1 MDPRSNFVIEWGVA
15 ERVLPGQAESG
26 DRHVVKHFPSGA
38 LVAVVD
44 GLGHGEE
51 AALAAKLAVN
61 TVERS
66 APGSLISLLR
76 CCHERLQGTRGAV
89 MSMSFF
95 DIADCTMTW
104 LGVGN
109 VEGIFLH
116 QDGHNVPGR
125 ESLLLRGGV
134 LGDHLPQISASII
147 PVIYGDLVIFATD
160 GIRNGLADHLNMN
173 GNPQQI
179 ADCILERHWRG
190 TDDAL
195 VLVARFIYGREP
207 KKLV

>member
-1 MDPRSNFVIEWGVA
+1 MDSRNNFIIEWGVA

-26 DRHVVKHFPSGA
+26 DRHLVRHFPSGA

-51 AALAAKLAVN
+51 AAQAAKLAVS
-61 TVERS
+61 TLERS
-66 APGSLISLLR
+66 TPGSLISLVR
-76 CCHERLQGTRGAV
+76 CCHQRLQGTRGAV

-95 DIADCTMTW
+95 DVADCTMTW

-109 VEGIFLH
+109 VEGMLLH
-116 QDGHNVPGR
+116 RDSQIVPGQ
-125 ESLLLRGGV
+125 EPLLLRGGV
-134 LGDHLPQISASII
+134 LGDHLPGISASII
-147 PVIYGDLVIFATD
+147 PVIHGDLLIFATD
-160 GIRNGLADHLNMN
+160 GIRNGFASNLNMN
-173 GNPQQI
+173 GNPQQM
-179 ADCILERHWRG
+179 ADCILDRHWRG

-207 KKLV
+207 KKPV